1 MKKFFIVLGSIFLA
15 LIVLGGIGIAIVQPL
30 PDSKA
35 IATIVGTWIV
45 PSEQYTEVFR
55 GDEFTFK
62 PNRTFT
68 SYAIFKIEDQ
78 EVRVEVEGKWRVEE
92 SVLIEEI
99 TKSSRKD
106 IVPVGLITRD
116 TLLEVTKNEYRYR
129 SEDGQ
134 EGYHVRKTKSNHS

>member
-1 MKKFFIVLGSIFLA
+1 MKTSHCVA
-15 LIVLGGIGIAIVQPL
+15 LSVIALTCAAKLHAQP
-30 PDSKA
+30 PSNSKA

-55 GDEFTFK
+55 GAEFTFK
-62 PNRTFT
+62 ANGTFT

-78 EVRVEVEGKWRVEE
+78 EVRVEVEGKWRVEKG
-92 SVLIEEI
+92 VLIEEI

-106 IVPVGLITRD
+106 MVPVGLITRD
-116 TLLEVTKNEYRYR
+116 TLLEVTEGEYRYR

-134 EGYHVRKTKSNHS
+134 EEYHVRKRRVSFDRGAN